1 MCCECGVGDGG
12 VRVCMQVVRVRAGV
26 NVNGGNGA
34 CVYAACVYPGWGYEG
49 WGGGGVGEY
58 MGVSGG
64 VGVGVGVGVEDV
76 QVRRGVH
83 VEAALF

>member
-1 MCCECGVGDGG
+1 LV
-12 VRVCMQVVRVRAGV
+12 
-26 NVNGGNGA
+26 
-34 CVYAACVYPGWGYEG
+34 
-49 WGGGGVGEY
+49 
-58 MGVSGG
+58 